1 MGKTAFAQW
10 LLSTKWRIGCF
21 PNILFMFLSGS
32 DKAVPT
38 LTEPR
43 GRGMRQQFPSMGKE
57 NQSILVVCMSM
68 CVVCVC
74 VCVFD
79 IVLIIQVPSWK

>member
-1 MGKTAFAQW
+1 
-10 LLSTKWRIGCF
+10 
-21 PNILFMFLSGS
+21 MFLSGS
-32 DKAVPT
+32 DKAVLT

-43 GRGMRQQFPSMGKE
+43 GRGMWQQFPSMWKE

-68 CVVCVC
+68 CVYGGGGL
-74 VCVFD
+74 FD